1 MSNSWA
7 RLIPLL
13 LVGILIIG
21 VFSVY
26 VSRPASVIS
35 VSSINIDTQG
45 ASIGDY
51 VSNDYRKLSGGYW
64 VISLTINSYQSVYAI
79 KFGPQNVT
87 GVTLNGQKVI
97 TNQVIEFDITPQI
110 PYLTMALT
118 KTPPGGVAFTPS
130 ASGVEITTTDPQ
142 HSSNITAAPSF
153 VNYLAPKALS
163 SATVHVPFEIDT
175 YVAGGLSGL
184 VTGDKQTNGTSS
196 WTISPVGNA
205 DTYQIKTTYG
215 TAVVNFLGYLSG
227 PITLPYGLD
236 RLTFLPYD
244 TTRSITDSA
253 GNKYF
258 VVLDAGDKIAS
269 GYQSYFYK
277 GITSVPYLYNSL
289 STVGFPT
296 ELTTAPGWALS
307 EYRTISSLK
316 WYSFWPL
323 KANVTGTDP
332 GGSYYTLNPGWFG
345 DYVKQTTN
353 SRLGL
358 LDWLYT
364 QNPNSVIGS
373 MTPDPFQSW
382 KVTNPDG
389 NNPQLHAEIPQNMFT
404 PVITI
409 RIPFDMADTLVY
421 SPKITTFKID
431 SITLNPTTIR
441 AGQTSTLTVKVTN
454 TGNVKGTATVKVIP
468 DSNHNVFPLSNT
480 ITLDPGGSGSLDF
493 AVSVGSITSD
503 VTSFGSVEVYNM
515 DGVLCDSKSYSIL
528 LKPQLGRIYISAITL
543 NPLRLLPGETA
554 TLVVKVANQGG
565 SSVSGKVKIVTD
577 SFLSA
582 PTKEKTASIGPGL
595 EYSFS
600 FTVTAGTSAG
610 ISNLKIE
617 LYDQDGKLLEGQ
629 TLYVTISG
637 DNPPPPPPPPVMD
650 KTVWILLG
658 LAGVLAIAIGLYI
671 KSPATGILLMA
682 GLGLIVTAIVGYF
695 LSDFLVSQVTVFGY
709 ALPVWQLLIGL
720 ALLVLLAFLLAGKKF
735 KLKLPKLR
743 VNWK

>member
-1 MSNSWA
+1 
-7 RLIPLL
+7 L
-13 LVGILIIG
+13 LIIG
-21 VFSVY
+21 AFSIY

-35 VSSINIDTQG
+35 VSSINIDAQG

-97 TNQVIEFDITPQI
+97 TNQVVEFDITPQV

-118 KTPPGGVAFTPS
+118 KTPAGGAAFTPS
-130 ASGVEITTTDPQ
+130 ASGFQIVTATIVAGDPDSGQ
-142 HSSNITAAPSF
+142 NDITASPSF
-153 VNYLAPKALS
+153 VNYLAPRALS
-163 SATVHVPFEIDT
+163 SATVHVPFEIDA
-175 YVAGGLSGL
+175 YVAGGLSGWAI
-184 VTGDKQTNGTSS
+184 GDKQTNGTSS
-196 WTISPVGNA
+196 WTINPVGNA
-205 DTYQIKTTYG
+205 DAYQITTNYG

-244 TTRSITDSA
+244 TTKSITDSA
-253 GNKYF
+253 GSRYF

-269 GYQSYFYK
+269 GYQSYFYR
-277 GITSVPYLYNSL
+277 GLTSSTSAYNNLAGVPIDATN
-289 STVGFPT
+289 T
-296 ELTTAPGWALS
+296 PGWAYS
-307 EYRTISSLK
+307 EFRTISGLT
-316 WYSFWPL
+316 WYSMWPL
-323 KANVTGTDP
+323 KANVTGTNP
-332 GGSYYTLNPGWFG
+332 GGYYYTLNPGWFG
-345 DYVKQTTN
+345 DYIKQVTN
-353 SRLGL
+353 SRMGL

-468 DSNHNVFPLSNT
+468 DSNHNVFPLLNT

-543 NPLRLLPGETA
+543 NPLKLLPGGTA

-595 EYSFS
+595 ECSFS

>member
-1 MSNSWA
+1 MSNSWI
-7 RLIPLL
+7 RLVPLL
-13 LVGILIIG
+13 LVSLLIIG
-21 VFSVY
+21 AFSIY

-35 VSSINIDTQG
+35 VSSINIDAQG

-97 TNQVIEFDITPQI
+97 TNQVVEFDITPQV

-118 KTPPGGVAFTPS
+118 KTPAGGAAFTPS
-130 ASGVEITTTDPQ
+130 ASGFQIVTATIVAGDPDSGQ
-142 HSSNITAAPSF
+142 NDITASPSF
-153 VNYLAPKALS
+153 VNCLAPRALS
-163 SATVHVPFEIDT
+163 SATVHVPFEIDA
-175 YVAGGLSGL
+175 YVAGGLSGWAI
-184 VTGDKQTNGTSS
+184 GDKQTNGTSS
-196 WTISPVGNA
+196 WTINPVGNA
-205 DTYQIKTTYG
+205 DAYQITTNYG

-244 TTRSITDSA
+244 TTKSITDSA
-253 GNKYF
+253 GSRYF

-269 GYQSYFYK
+269 GYQSYFYR
-277 GITSVPYLYNSL
+277 GLTSSTSAYNNLAGVPIDATN
-289 STVGFPT
+289 T
-296 ELTTAPGWALS
+296 PGWAYS
-307 EYRTISSLK
+307 EFRTISGLT
-316 WYSFWPL
+316 WYSMWPL
-323 KANVTGTDP
+323 KANVTGTNP

-345 DYVKQTTN
+345 DYIKQVTN
-353 SRLGL
+353 SRMGL
-358 LDWLYT
+358 LDWLYA
-364 QNPNSVIGS
+364 QNPNGVISS

-382 KVTNPDG
+382 KVTNRDG
-389 NNPQLHAEIPQNMFT
+389 NNPTLYAELPQNLFT

-409 RIPFDMADTLVY
+409 RIPFGNNQLATKFPQGL
-421 SPKITTFKID
+421 
-431 SITLNPTTIR
+431 R
-441 AGQTSTLTVKVTN
+441 AGDEGTLTVKIKN
-454 TGNVKGTATVKVIP
+454 TGNVKGTANVKFVT
-468 DSNHNVFPLSNT
+468 DSNLNAFPLANQ
-480 ITLDPGGSGSLDF
+480 ITLDPGGSGTLDF
-493 AVSVGSITSD
+493 VIRTGSISAD
-503 VTSFGSVEVYNM
+503 VISMDRVEVYNM
-515 DGVLCDSKSYSIL
+515 DGVLCDTWSFSIL
-528 LKPQLGRIYISAITL
+528 LKPMLSRIYISGITL
-543 NPLRLLPGETA
+543 NPLKLLPGGTA

-565 SSVSGKVKIVTD
+565 SSVSGTVKIVTD

-600 FTVTAGTSAG
+600 FTVTAGTAVG
-610 ISNLKIE
+610 ISSLRIQ